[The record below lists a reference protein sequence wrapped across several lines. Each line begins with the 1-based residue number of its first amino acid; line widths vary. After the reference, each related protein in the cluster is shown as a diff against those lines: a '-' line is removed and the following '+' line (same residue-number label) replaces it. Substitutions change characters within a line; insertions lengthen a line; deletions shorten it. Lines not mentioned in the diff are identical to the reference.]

1 MRWGVLC
8 REDKMIIYKSNK
20 FGITLNFLTV
30 DDLLNTI
37 ELAKYVGGKRYGER
51 TGLFLCRRY
60 CHEA

>member
-51 TGLFLCRRY
+51 TGLFLC
-60 CHEA
+60 